1 MLLPVTHVLP
11 LTTIE
16 RRRLLPVAGT
26 VLVRS
31 GQDVKATDVI
41 ATADVYAEHISLD
54 LARGLGVSKTKVASL
69 LKRKI
74 GEEIQKGDVIASRPG
89 MMSRSVRAPKDG
101 KLVAVG
107 GGQALMQVS
116 RTPFKLQAG
125 IPGKV
130 FKVEADYGA
139 IIRMTGA
146 WVQGV
151 WGNGKL
157 ETGGL
162 YIAAD
167 SPDHIATV
175 RDLDPSQRGQVMLA
189 GHCSSA
195 EFLEGLIQIKMKGLI
210 LGSLSTRL
218 RPMAAQMPYPIMV
231 LGGFGKIPIN
241 EMAFRLLSTSADRGI
256 TLNAAKFD
264 RVSGERP
271 EAVIPV
277 TGQGDVPMPI
287 QLAQVDIGQQV
298 HILRDPHQGR
308 VGTVSRIMGVTR
320 LENGLHADSVEV
332 LMPTAPTEDLG
343 TETGPLGE
351 RVIIP
356 LANLEVIG

>member
-11 LTTIE
+11 LTIIE

-31 GQDVKATDVI
+31 GQEVEATEVI

-54 LARGLGVSKTKVASL
+54 LARGLGVAKNKVASM

-74 GEEIQKGDVIASRPG
+74 GEDIQQGDVIASRPG
-89 MMSRSVRAPKDG
+89 MVARTVRAPKAG
-101 KLVAVG
+101 KLMAVG

-116 RTPFKLQAG
+116 HKPFALQAG

-146 WVQGV
+146 WIQGV
-151 WGNGKL
+151 WGNGRL
-157 ETGGL
+157 DTGGL
-162 YIAAD
+162 YVAAD
-167 SPDHIATV
+167 SPDHVVSV
-175 RDLDPSQRGQVMLA
+175 RDLDPSQRGQVMFA
-189 GHCSSA
+189 GHCA
-195 EFLEGLIQIKMKGLI
+195 NGDILEGLVQIKMKGLI

-231 LGGFGKIPIN
+231 LEGFGKIPIN
-241 EMAFRLLSTSADRGI
+241 VVAYRLLSTSADRGT
-256 TLNAAKFD
+256 TLNAAKFN
-264 RVSGERP
+264 RATGERP

-277 TGQGDVPMPI
+277 SGQTDVPMPM
-287 QLAQVDIGQQV
+287 QLAPLDLGTQV
-298 HILRDPHQGR
+298 HILRDPHQGK
-308 VGTVSRIMGVTR
+308 VGTVSHIMGVTK

-332 LMPTAPTEDLG
+332 LFPAEQEEGAEDD
-343 TETGPLGE
+343 TGPLGE
-351 RVIIP
+351 RVVVP
-356 LANLEVIG
+356 VANLEVIG

>member
-16 RRRLLPVAGT
+16 RRRMLPVAGT

-31 GQDVKATDVI
+31 GQDVQATDVI

-54 LARGLGVSKTKVASL
+54 LARGLGVPKNKVSSL

-89 MMSRSVRAPKDG
+89 MMTRTVRAPKDG

-162 YIAAD
+162 FIAAD
-167 SPDHIATV
+167 SPDHIVTV
-175 RDLDPSQRGQVMLA
+175 RDLDPSQRGQVMFA
-189 GHCSSA
+189 GHCASG
-195 EFLEGLIQIKMKGLI
+195 EVLEGLIQIKMKGLI

-231 LGGFGKIPIN
+231 LSGFGKVPIN
-241 EMAFRLLSTSADRGI
+241 EMAYRLLSTSSARVI
-256 TLNAAKFD
+256 TLNAAIFD
-264 RVSGERP
+264 RATGERP

-277 TGQGDVPMPI
+277 SGQTDVPMPV
-287 QLAQVDIGQQV
+287 QLAPVDIGQQV
-298 HILRDPHQGR
+298 HILRDPYQGR
-308 VGTVSRIMGVTR
+308 VGTVSQILGVAR

-332 LMPTAPTEDLG
+332 LLPAAPTEDTG
-343 TETGPLGE
+343 KDTGPLGD
-351 RVIIP
+351 RVVIP

>member
-1 MLLPVTHVLP
+1 MLLPVSHVLP
-11 LTTIE
+11 LTVIE

-31 GQDVKATDVI
+31 GQEVDATEVI
-41 ATADVYAEHISLD
+41 ATADIYAEHISLD
-54 LARGLGVSKTKVASL
+54 IARGLGVAKNKVPGL
-69 LKRKI
+69 LRRKI
-74 GEEIQKGDVIASRPG
+74 GEEIQQGDVIASRPG
-89 MMSRSVRAPKDG
+89 MVTRTVRAPKDG

-116 RTPFKLQAG
+116 RTPYKLQAG

-146 WVQGV
+146 WIQGV
-151 WGNGKL
+151 WGNGRL

-162 YIAAD
+162 YVAAD
-167 SPDHIATV
+167 SPEHVVSV
-175 RDLDPSQRGQVMLA
+175 RDLDPSQRGQVMFG
-189 GHCSSA
+189 GHCA
-195 EFLEGLIQIKMKGLI
+195 NGEVLEGIYQIKMKGLI

-231 LGGFGKIPIN
+231 LEGFGNIPIN
-241 EMAFRLLSTSADRGI
+241 EVAYILLSTSAERSI
-256 TLNAAKFD
+256 TLNAAKYD
-264 RVSGERP
+264 RATGERP

-277 TGQGDVPMPI
+277 TGQGEVPMPL
-287 QLAQVDIGQQV
+287 QLAPLDVGTRV

-308 VGTVSRIMGVTR
+308 VGTVRRILGVTR

-332 LMPTAPTEDLG
+332 EISTVG
-343 TETGPLGE
+343 GE
-351 RVIIP
+351 EEQEERTVVP

>member
-1 MLLPVTHVLP
+1 MLLPVSHVLP
-11 LTTIE
+11 LTMIE

-31 GQDVKATDVI
+31 GQEVEATEVI
-41 ATADVYAEHISLD
+41 ATADIYAEHISLD
-54 LARGLGVSKTKVASL
+54 IARGLGVAKNKVASL
-69 LKRKI
+69 LRRKI
-74 GEEIQKGDVIASRPG
+74 GEEIQQGDVIASRTG
-89 MMSRSVRAPKDG
+89 MVARSVRAPKAG

-116 RTPFKLQAG
+116 RTPFQLQAG
-125 IPGKV
+125 IPGRV

-151 WGNGKL
+151 WGNGRL
-157 ETGGL
+157 DTGGL
-162 YIAAD
+162 YVAAD
-167 SPDHIATV
+167 SPDHIVSV
-175 RDLDPSQRGQVMLA
+175 RDLDPSQRGQVMFA
-189 GHCSSA
+189 GHCA
-195 EFLEGLIQIKMKGLI
+195 NGEVLEGLYQIKMKGLI

-231 LGGFGKIPIN
+231 LEGFGKIPIN
-241 EMAFRLLSTSADRGI
+241 DVAYTLLSTSADRSI
-256 TLNAAKFD
+256 TLNAAKYN
-264 RVSGERP
+264 RATGERP

-277 TGQGDVPMPI
+277 AGQGEVPMPVP
-287 QLAQVDIGQQV
+287 LAPLDVGTRV

-308 VGTVSRIMGVTR
+308 VGTVSRKLGVTK
-320 LENGLHADSVEV
+320 LENGLHADAVEV
-332 LMPTAPTEDLG
+332 TIMTAGDEEEAQED
-343 TETGPLGE
+343 
-351 RVIIP
+351 RIVVP